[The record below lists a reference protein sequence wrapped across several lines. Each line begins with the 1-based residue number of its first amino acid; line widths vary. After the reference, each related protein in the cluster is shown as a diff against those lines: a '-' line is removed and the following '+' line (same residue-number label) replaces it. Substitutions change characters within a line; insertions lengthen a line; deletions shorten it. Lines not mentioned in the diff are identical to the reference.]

1 MMAIEAQVEQYIAEN
16 ILFSDNGF
24 EYGHDVSFIQEG
36 IIDSIGVLELVA
48 FVTETFDVVV
58 HDQEVTLEN
67 FDSVNNLANFIRR
80 KLAIGEDRITNE
92 KIPCANSL
100 SA

>member
-67 FDSVNNLANFIRR
+67 FDSINNLANFIRG
-80 KLAIGEDRITNE
+80 KLAIGEERIANE
-92 KIPCANSL
+92 KIPYAKSL